1 MHFEV
6 PKAKSFREFG
16 GEYLM
21 IVISILTA
29 LALEHGVQTWH
40 HRHVAE
46 QASVKIDQELRA
58 NAEDVAAVQAHNEAE
73 MRKLDA
79 IARELRAGIVNK
91 VDDAVLMKR
100 LAGEWRDSFNL
111 SVKSPAL
118 RREAWDAA
126 VASQAA
132 SWMTDEA
139 LERYSR
145 VYARMREVQA
155 IEFGPNGG
163 MDISRYR
170 DTMSNVEMGQGDPRD
185 IYRTLNQMISAY
197 NSNGNLDGL
206 RQALKKAAG
215 AAATH
220 GH

>member
-1 MHFEV
+1 
-6 PKAKSFREFG
+6 
-16 GEYLM
+16 
-21 IVISILTA
+21 
-29 LALEHGVQTWH
+29 
-40 HRHVAE
+40 
-46 QASVKIDQELRA
+46 
-58 NAEDVAAVQAHNEAE
+58 
-73 MRKLDA
+73 
-79 IARELRAGIVNK
+79 
-91 VDDAVLMKR
+91 MKR

>member
-46 QASVKIDQELRA
+46 LASVKIDQELRA
-58 NAEDVAAVQAHNEAE
+58 NAEDVAAVQEHNEAE
-73 MRKLDA
+73 MRKLEA
-79 IARELRAGIVNK
+79 IARELRTGIVDK

-100 LAGEWRDSFNL
+100 LAGEWRDSFIL
-111 SVKSPAL
+111 SIKSPTL

-139 LERYSR
+139 LERYSG

-155 IEFGPNGG
+155 IEFGSNGG

-170 DTMSNVEMGQGDPRD
+170 DTMSNLEMGQGDPRD
-185 IYRTLNQMISAY
+185 IYRTLKQMISAY
-197 NSNGNLDGL
+197 NSNGNLNGL